1 MLQVGQR
8 APNFELPGASAGQ
21 IDDHAL
27 EEYVENDWAVVV
39 VFYPFDF
46 HPTCTTQLCLLRDA
60 EDLSLLEETVVLGV
74 STDSVYSHR
83 AYSEEYRIDF
93 PLLSD
98 ADGRVTRAYGVL
110 ADEVDGH
117 RGVAQ
122 PSLFVVGP
130 DRRIRYAWRSDD
142 PEAVPDMSAVVGATL
157 VVGGS
162 SERSDRTT
170 SS

>member
-8 APNFELPGASAGQ
+8 APKFELPGASAGR

-60 EDLSLLEETVVLGV
+60 EDLSLVQETVVLGV

-98 ADGRVTRAYGVL
+98 TDGRVARAYGVL

-117 RGVAQ
+117 RDVAQ
-122 PSLFVVGP
+122 SALFVVGP
-130 DRRIRYAWRSDD
+130 GRRIRYSWRSEEPDD
-142 PEAVPDMSAVVGATL
+142 APDLSAVADATRRDGA
-157 VVGGS
+157 
-162 SERSDRTT
+162 SERSDRTK

>member
-8 APNFELPGASAGQ
+8 APNFELPGASAGH
-21 IDDHAL
+21 IDSHAL

-39 VFYPFDF
+39 VFYPFDH

-60 EDLSLLEETVVLGV
+60 EDLSLVEETVVLGV

-98 ADGRVTRAYGVL
+98 SDGRIARAYGVL
-110 ADEVDGH
+110 AEEMDGH
-117 RGVAQ
+117 RNVAQ
-122 PSLFVVGP
+122 SALFVVGP
-130 DRRIRYAWRSDD
+130 NRRIRYAWRSEGLD
-142 PEAVPDMSAVVGATL
+142 EAPDLSAVADAARSDWT
-157 VVGGS
+157 

-170 SS
+170 ES